1 MIQMFSNSLGPEE
14 LRIIAEVLPSR
25 WLGKGNHCE
34 EFEKEFAH
42 ALQVPRVLLTNSGTS
57 AIIVAVRALGISSG
71 DEVIVSTVNYVVCAS
86 ALLEVGAAPIFAD
99 VDSHTLNIKPS
110 EIERLKTPR
119 TKAVIVLHYAGHPC
133 PMDDIR
139 AVCGND
145 IAIIEDSANAVSS
158 SYKGEMCG
166 TMGAAGVF
174 SFDAVKILVMGD
186 GGALVLKDEDAVE
199 RAKSYRYLGLS
210 LQTPSGYERMSRQ
223 TQRWWEFDLE
233 TTSGR
238 YISNDILA
246 AIGRVQLEKL
256 PGFIARRR
264 QIWNHYQRE
273 LSQTPGLVCPPEP
286 LSGSTSSYYLYWI
299 QLAQGRDELAV
310 FLAENGVYT
319 TFRYYPLHL
328 VSFFNA
334 QCRLPVAEH
343 INETTLNLPLH
354 QNLSDDEVHKIIDL
368 VKRFLHNRKGGLC
381 TT

>member
-14 LRIIAEVLPSR
+14 LRVVAEVLASR

-34 EFEKEFAH
+34 ELEKELARMLD
-42 ALQVPRVLLTNSGTS
+42 APRILLTNSGTS
-57 AIIVAVRALGISSG
+57 AIMIAVRSLEISGG
-71 DEVIVSTVNYVVCAS
+71 DEVIVSTVNYVTCAS
-86 ALLEVGAAPIFAD
+86 ALLEAGATPVFAD
-99 VDSHTLNIKPS
+99 VDPRTLNIEPS

-119 TKAVIVLHYAGHPC
+119 TKAVILLHYAGHPC
-133 PMDDIR
+133 PMDEIR
-139 AVCGND
+139 AVCGDD

-186 GGALVLKDEDAVE
+186 GGALMLKDSDAIE

-210 LQTPSGYERMSRQ
+210 LQTPSGYERMSRN
-223 TQRWWEFDLE
+223 TKRWWEFDLHA
-233 TTSGR
+233 TSGR

-264 QIWNHYQRE
+264 QIWDHYQRE
-273 LSQTPGLVCPPEP
+273 LAGVPGLTCPPEP
-286 LSGSTSSYYLYWI
+286 LTGTTSSYYLYWI

-328 VSFFNA
+328 VKFFQT

-354 QNLSDDEVHKIIDL
+354 QNLSDDDVQMIIDL
-368 VKRFLHNRKGGLC
+368 IKRFLNEFKGGLR